1 MIMPKREKVR
11 QMFDDIATDYD
22 ALNHI
27 MSLNVDRSW
36 RRRALKEIIIP
47 DRSQKIMDLACGTGD
62 FSIAIAGAMSQDSH
76 VTGVDISEGM
86 LAVMKRKV
94 EDAGLTDRIDITVG
108 SGEELPFPEN
118 TFDAVTIAFGI
129 RNFEDREQG
138 LREIL
143 RVLKPDGRIII
154 LELSEPSNPV
164 IRWVY
169 NLYFTRIMPVIGRK
183 VSGNSAAYH
192 YLPASVISFPKKQE
206 WMQTMTNCGFGE
218 VRHKAFSLGIC
229 RMYTGRK
236 L

>member
-108 SGEELPFPEN
+108 SGEELPFQEN
-118 TFDAVTIAFGI
+118 SFDAVTIAFGI

-138 LREIL
+138 LREIQ

>member
-118 TFDAVTIAFGI
+118 SFDAVTIAFGI